1 VTSTETSERAKLVT
15 SKSGGMS
22 TEAIRKVPQNHK
34 WREAERTPG
43 FIIRAL
49 LLALIHLGL
58 AGWQSSRSNKIMIP
72 SSSPSGAKP
81 FAFQIAYAEEDAARR
96 DVERVVSFLS
106 AHRRNIGTTTGR
118 LKSRN

>member
-1 VTSTETSERAKLVT
+1 MARS
-15 SKSGGMS
+15 
-22 TEAIRKVPQNHK
+22 
-34 WREAERTPG
+34 RTDDRIYHPS
-43 FIIRAL
+43 IIISADSLGSR
-49 LLALIHLGL
+49 GL
-58 AGWQSSRSNKIMIP
+58 AIIPVKHKIMIP